1 MAEFYVE
8 RQYWTRWPRVL
19 LMCRKHG
26 DMETG
31 NVTVERRRYVPEGG
45 TESEWKKRCRD
56 ALGREAKAIREY
68 EEVASELYEARRAC
82 ERMRAEVD
90 GLKWA
95 VDERGRLIRDMAL
108 WMRCP
113 RSCADCEMEGDEGC
127 AFMTRALEMGVEI

>member
-1 MAEFYVE
+1 MAEIYVE

-19 LMCRKHG
+19 IVCKKRG
-26 DMETG
+26 RDESG
-31 NVTVERRRYVPEGG
+31 NLIVERKRYVPEGG
-45 TESEWKKRCRD
+45 TRDEWNERMREVIRKYSKAADKLNARILEESEIPN
-56 ALGREAKAIREY
+56 L
-68 EEVASELYEARRAC
+68 
-82 ERMRAEVD
+82 RAEVD

-95 VDERGRLIRDMAL
+95 VEERDSLIRDMAL